1 MNAGQGGHAG
11 NAGHPGHASG
21 PRTLFVTGPGGDG
34 ATTIAAATA
43 LAASR
48 QGQAT
53 LLLSA
58 APPERLAALL
68 GAEPPAWPDAP
79 AEAGALGAWAARVD
93 AGRAF
98 RESVLG
104 LQRRVRPA
112 LDALGAEA
120 FDDDELTELPGAP
133 ALALLRALR
142 AAHASGRWE
151 LLVIDLPPATEALRL
166 LALPEQLRRYLRR
179 LLPPERLTARA
190 LRPLLAQLA
199 GVPVP
204 VPGLFDATDRWDAEL
219 AEAQRIIEAP
229 TTSVRL
235 VLDPATSRSLAAARA
250 ARAGIALQGLALD
263 AVIANR
269 MLPDPGTSPW
279 LAALAGRQRA
289 ALREFADATGLA
301 GPRLNHLHHAPH
313 LGQDPDAAA
322 LPELAVPPPAATPP
336 LPGGPPLPAPAAA
349 LRDEPVLEDRLAEDG
364 LLVWRLPLPGATR
377 DALGLVRRGD
387 ELVVTIGPF
396 RRMLP
401 LPAALRRCEVTG
413 AALGENGVLAV
424 RFKPDPDQ
432 WPRQGPAGT

>member
-1 MNAGQGGHAG
+1 VSDGQ
-11 NAGHPGHASG
+11 PSG
-21 PRTLFVTGPGGDG
+21 TRTLFVTGPGGDG

-43 LAASR
+43 LAAAR

-58 APPERLAALL
+58 AEPGRLAALL
-68 GAEPPAWPDAP
+68 GAEPPAWPDTP
-79 AEAGALGAWAARVD
+79 AEAGAQGAWAARVD
-93 AGRAF
+93 PGRAF

-112 LDALGAEA
+112 LDALGAAA

-133 ALALLRALR
+133 ALALLQALR

-151 LLVIDLPPATEALRL
+151 LLVIDLPPAAAALRL

-204 VPGLFDATDRWDAEL
+204 VPGLFDATDKWDAEL

-235 VLDPATSRSLAAARA
+235 VLDPATARSVAAARA

-289 ALREFADATGLA
+289 ALREFAEATGLT
-301 GPRLNHLHHAPH
+301 GPRLSHLHHVPH
-313 LGQDPDAAA
+313 LGADPDSAT
-322 LPELAVPPPAATPP
+322 LPELAVLPPPPAATPP
-336 LPGGPPLPAPAAA
+336 LPGGPPLATPLLPGTAAA
-349 LRDEPVLEDRLAEDG
+349 LREEPVLEDRLAEDG
-364 LLVWRLPLPGATR
+364 LLIWRLPLPGAVR

-387 ELVVTIGPF
+387 ELIVTTGSF
-396 RRMLP
+396 RRVLP
-401 LPAALRRCEVTG
+401 LPAVLRRCDVTG
-413 AALGENGVLAV
+413 AALGEGGALAV

-432 WPRQGPAGT
+432 WPRAAPAPDGA